1 MVIEVLAI
9 DTIAVSIRIVFPAQD
24 AGVRKIGGKKIAEP
38 VDAVWGRPSLISMSV
53 QAMDGDNTGET
64 SEYGI

>member
-24 AGVRKIGGKKIAEP
+24 AGVRKIGEKKIAELVNVVRGRLSLVSMP
-38 VDAVWGRPSLISMSV
+38 V
-53 QAMDGDNTGET
+53 
-64 SEYGI
+64 